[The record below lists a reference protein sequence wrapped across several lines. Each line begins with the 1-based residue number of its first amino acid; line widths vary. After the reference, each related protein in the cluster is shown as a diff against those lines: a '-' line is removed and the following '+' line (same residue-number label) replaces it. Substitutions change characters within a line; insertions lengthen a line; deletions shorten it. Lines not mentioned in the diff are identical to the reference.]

1 MSKFELMNSLL
12 EKNKGIIKTSDAIS
26 AGISKPYFGQF
37 VKKAELKKVA
47 QGLYLSEDAWT
58 DGLYLLQT
66 RCPQIIFSH
75 ETALYLLELADREPL
90 QFTVTVK
97 AGYHSQSLSK
107 QGVKI
112 YTIKKDLYDLGL
124 SDATSPAGHELKVY
138 NAERT
143 ICDIIRNR
151 SNIEIQDMQTA
162 LKAYTSSKSKNIPQ
176 LMRYAKDFRIENTLR
191 QYLEVLL

>member
-1 MSKFELMNSLL
+1 VSKFELMNSLL
-12 EKNKGIIKTSDAIS
+12 EKNKGIIITSDAIS
-26 AGISKPYFGQF
+26 AGISKAYFGEF
-37 VKKAELKKVA
+37 VKKTKLKKMA

-58 DGLYLLQT
+58 DGLYLLQA
-66 RCPQIIFSH
+66 RCPQPIFSH
-75 ETALYLLELADREPL
+75 ETALYLLGLTDREPL
-90 QFTVTVK
+90 QFTVTAK

-124 SDATSPAGHELKVY
+124 SDSTSPAGHELKVY

-143 ICDIIRNR
+143 ICDIIRSR
-151 SNIEIQDMQTA
+151 SNIEFQDMQTA
-162 LKAYTSSKSKNIPQ
+162 LKAYASSKSKNIPQ
-176 LMRYAKDFRIENTLR
+176 LMHYAKDFRIENTLR